1 MLQGTALD
9 RFAFRFYRC
18 RPQKGLE
25 YRVNHGVRVDL
36 SRLNEQFQG
45 LGE

>member
-1 MLQGTALD
+1 MLRLID
-9 RFAFRFYRC
+9 FYRFYSC

-25 YRVNHGVRVDL
+25 YRVNHGFRV
-36 SRLNEQFQG
+36 